1 MENFL
6 SSFPNG
12 CKPFGQ
18 HQGDRPDA
26 LDKGSASPSPPSDIK
41 LRSVLFFCRP
51 LSRCVELVTC
61 VFPIDPSALRPLL
74 RMTAF
79 VPRATRL
86 NLKRTRPRDQ
96 KKRRALG
103 KRMALRDESTRS
115 RKGVVK
121 FMMHVL

>member
-6 SSFPNG
+6 ISFPDG

-61 VFPIDPSALRPLL
+61 VFPIDHSALRPLL

-103 KRMALRDESTRS
+103 KRMALKDESTRS